1 MVEYGY
7 GGNSFLGFLRN
18 VDVGAVAIA
27 LELNAVSI
35 FRIEVCKVG
44 EFWCICMGSCFQKT
58 MGEWRESAR

>member
-7 GGNSFLGFLRN
+7 GCNSFLGFLRY
-18 VDVGAVAIA
+18 VDVVAVTIV
-27 LELNAVSI
+27 LEINAVSI

-58 MGEWRESAR
+58 MGEGRESAC

>member
-1 MVEYGY
+1 
-7 GGNSFLGFLRN
+7 